1 MSEQSSNT
9 SPTPSAFYDPES
21 SCWRTSQASLLSEAP
36 ESLDRLP
43 PWGTT
48 SDGALFELR
57 TPALLIDVRAGF
69 ALLAT
74 PTAWLGSCPSRAI
87 GDPERWNNPERS
99 NELSDQM
106 AALLPTPTAWEQRE
120 TPEQYRGNLEEQIAL
135 LPTPVVNDMGAG
147 KTVEDWD
154 TWTDEMKA
162 KHGNGN
168 GHGPSLSIEAQR
180 LLPTPTVNDSHNHNS
195 PPSQFNRSSLALPA
209 LMKVLPSPQHWD
221 HKVFGPNVDWKKR
234 AESHADS
241 VASVLMNLP
250 LNDGDES
257 SDDPP
262 PTQQMIEGC
271 DPDSSNG

>member
-1 MSEQSSNT
+1 MTEQYSPT

-21 SCWRTSQASLLSEAP
+21 WSWRTSQASLLSAVP

-43 PWGTT
+43 DWGTT

-57 TPALLIDVRAGF
+57 TPERL
-69 ALLAT
+69 
-74 PTAWLGSCPSRAI
+74 TAARGGSAS
-87 GDPERWNNPERS
+87 
-99 NELSDQM
+99 
-106 AALLPTPTAWEQRE
+106 LPTPCASGENAQRNLIERRRKKQQMQLVDVLREME
-120 TPEQYRGNLEEQIAL
+120 TVNL

-147 KTVEDWD
+147 KSVEEWD

-168 GHGPSLSIEAQR
+168 GPSLSIEVQR
-180 LLPTPTVNDSHNHNS
+180 LLPTPRAQNGEPRNMKPWV
-195 PPSQFNRSSLALPA
+195 RALDQPQNLENA
-209 LMKVLPSPQHWD
+209 IARLLPTPQHCD

-250 LNDGDES
+250 LNDGNEPLDG
-257 SDDPP
+257 PHL
-262 PTQQMIEGC
+262 TQLMIEGC
-271 DPDSSNG
+271 DPDSLNG